1 MLKINTIYV
10 VIAMLFA
17 TNMHAQEPMRWNLQF
32 VSGYNRILIPIERNT
47 VQNALVMRY
56 AVNCQTSIAF
66 QVGHNYSIENNLHDL
81 RLGLRL
87 QFELL
92 RW

>member
-1 MLKINTIYV
+1 MLKISTIG
-10 VIAMLFA
+10 VITTMLFA
-17 TNMHAQEPMRWNLQF
+17 TNMYAQESMRWNLQF
-32 VSGYNRILIPIERNT
+32 VSGYNRILIPMERNT

-56 AVNCQTSIAF
+56 AVNRQSSIAL

-81 RLGLRL
+81 RLGIRL